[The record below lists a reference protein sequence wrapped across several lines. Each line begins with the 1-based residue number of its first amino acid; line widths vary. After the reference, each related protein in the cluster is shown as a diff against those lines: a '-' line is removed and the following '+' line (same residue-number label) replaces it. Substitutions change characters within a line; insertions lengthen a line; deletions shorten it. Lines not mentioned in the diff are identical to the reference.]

1 MVRRLV
7 LVAIV
12 AAAAAQAS
20 ADRIRNLSASADQ
33 KAISVSFE
41 YEGPFENDEIS
52 EAVRSGLPTIFT
64 FDIELT
70 LKRENWFD
78 KTLDS
83 ARLEVIATFNSRT
96 REYLVNYRRNRR
108 LVRSEN
114 VAGFDTLVERMTKMV
129 MEDVFTQ
136 PDDRYLSRLRVR
148 VRGWNSHDSRP
159 WFYAVRRGG
168 TPWEIVPITR
178 EAEQ

>member
-1 MVRRLV
+1 MVRQLV

-41 YEGPFENDEIS
+41 YEGPFENDEIL

-70 LKRENWFD
+70 LRRKNWFD

-96 REYLVNYRRNRR
+96 REYLVNYRRDRR
-108 LVRSEN
+108 LIRSEN
-114 VAGFDTLVERMTKMV
+114 VASFDTLVERMTKV
-129 MEDVFTQ
+129 TMEDVFTQ
-136 PDDRYLSRLRVR
+136 PDRSLSRLRVN

-168 TPWEIVPITR
+168 TPWESARITR
-178 EAEQ
+178 EDDQ